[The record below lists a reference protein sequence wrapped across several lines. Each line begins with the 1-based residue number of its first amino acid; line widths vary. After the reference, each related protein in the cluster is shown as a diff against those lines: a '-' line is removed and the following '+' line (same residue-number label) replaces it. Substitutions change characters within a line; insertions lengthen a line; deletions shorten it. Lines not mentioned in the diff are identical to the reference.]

1 MKAVIAYLEDFE
13 RSDIVMPS
21 SNNEKKEP
29 YRHEVL
35 NEFVSK
41 MDRLFA
47 DKPVK
52 GMLQSMDDFFT
63 SSNSGRSFP
72 VEIVETEYE
81 YKISASLPGVKR
93 QHIGIEVLPQAIMI
107 KVKVQDKE
115 NSRLRNNGFRKT
127 TNQLSRTISLY
138 KPFDDKNIKAHHRD
152 GILQLTV
159 PKLKGKSISIYD

>member
-1 MKAVIAYLEDFE
+1 
-13 RSDIVMPS
+13 MPS

-47 DKPVK
+47 DKPIK

-63 SSNSGRSFP
+63 SSNSSRSFP
-72 VEIVETEYE
+72 VEIVETEHE
-81 YKISASLPGVKR
+81 YQISASLPGVKR

-107 KVKVQDKE
+107 KVKVPDKA
-115 NSRLRNNGFRKT
+115 NNPLRNNGLRRT
-127 TNQLSRTISLY
+127 IDRLSRTISLY
-138 KPFDDKNIKAHHRD
+138 KPFDDKKINAQHRD

-159 PKLKGKSISIYD
+159 PKLKGKTISINE

>member
-1 MKAVIAYLEDFE
+1 MA
-13 RSDIVMPS
+13 S

-47 DKPVK
+47 DKPIK

-72 VEIVETEYE
+72 VEVVETEHE
-81 YKISASLPGVKR
+81 YQISASLPGVKR
-93 QHIGIEVLPQAIMI
+93 QHIGIEVLPQAILI
-107 KVKVQDKE
+107 KVKLQDNESHNK
-115 NSRLRNNGFRKT
+115 GFRKT
-127 TNQLSRTISLY
+127 ANRLSRTISLY
-138 KPFDDKNIKAHHRD
+138 KPFDDKKINAHHRD

-159 PKLKGKSISIYD
+159 PKLKGKTISINE